1 MTLRAYESLDSL
13 RAAPFDLPSTLLE
26 TAENR
31 EARGEPW
38 SVHHFEKM
46 GREVWTLVMPDDRQA
61 LQWRDGERYE
71 GDWVRE
77 RQAVRIEEDKAWGLF
92 SLEGRRLPE
101 DPFDDEDEEGG
112 TYAPAFGKK
121 EKLNL

>member
-1 MTLRAYESLDSL
+1 
-13 RAAPFDLPSTLLE
+13 
-26 TAENR
+26 
-31 EARGEPW
+31 
-38 SVHHFEKM
+38 
-46 GREVWTLVMPDDRQA
+46 MPDDRQA
-61 LQWRDGERYE
+61 LQWRDGERHE